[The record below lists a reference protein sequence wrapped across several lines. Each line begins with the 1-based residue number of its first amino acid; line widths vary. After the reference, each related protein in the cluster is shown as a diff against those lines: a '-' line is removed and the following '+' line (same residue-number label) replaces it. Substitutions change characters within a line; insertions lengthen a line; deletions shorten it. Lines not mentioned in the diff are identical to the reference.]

1 MIRKFIIGALA
12 AAGFVAASSVAQA
25 VTLSTL
31 NGPLDTGTSFSTSFN
46 KPAGQAT
53 LVFDLLGYASLDGV
67 NCCTDVF
74 TLALNGTTILE
85 GSYNLGGGGLNVTNT
100 NLGSFTFAGLDNDP
114 NNITFAGGAITIN
127 GLLNLMAGSNTLT
140 FSYSPGF
147 QGLGDE
153 GWGVANASV
162 SAVPLPPAVFL
173 LATGVAGLA
182 SLRRKKKKLQA

>member
-1 MIRKFIIGALA
+1 MIRKYIIGAVA
-12 AAGFVAASSVAQA
+12 AAGLMAASSAAQA

-46 KPAGQAT
+46 KPAGNAT
-53 LVFDLLGYASLDGV
+53 LVFDLLGYLSLDGV

-74 TLALNGTTILE
+74 TLALNGATILE
-85 GSYNLGGGGLNVTNT
+85 GSYNLGGGGLNVTTT
-100 NLGSFTFAGLDNDP
+100 NIGGFSFVGFDNDP
-114 NNITFAGGAITIN
+114 NNITFAGGAITIT
-127 GLLNLMAGSNTLT
+127 GVLNLIAGTNTLT
-140 FSYSPGF
+140 FGYSPGF

-182 SLRRKKKKLQA
+182 GLRRRKKKLQA